1 MARKRRV
8 GRPKGSSKGPRLLRG
23 KLSSKRAKAYM
34 DRGLA
39 AALKKKGVGGRK
51 RKRSVGGK
59 GRGAP
64 GKPKSA
70 AHRKK
75 IAAGVRAAHK
85 RGAYRNRKRGG
96 KRRKSTTRRRR
107 AA

>member
-1 MARKRRV
+1 MATKRGR

-23 KLSSKRAKAYM
+23 KLSSRRAKAYM
-34 DRGLA
+34 ERGLA
-39 AALKKKGVGGRK
+39 SALKR
-51 RKRSVGGK
+51 GGK
-59 GRGAP
+59 KRGTFAKSRKSHGRGAP

-70 AHRKK
+70 AHRKA

-85 RGAYRNRKRGG
+85 RGAYKNV
-96 KRRKSTTRRRR
+96 KRRRKGGRRRK